1 MFENIDLQEVCNLII
16 LISAVIIAVKN
27 IYGFLKKPVDDLH
40 GRAQSAEEKRIEKV
54 LNNRVPEILSKCA
67 MSMKEEQRNQLSNME
82 ESIKKCVVNAVEDKV
97 EELKE
102 ITLDQ
107 GQEIKQIQKSVNLI
121 NEAEMDVMRLNM
133 NQIYY
138 KYRPYKKILDCDKK
152 AFMKIYTDYHS
163 MGGNTWIDM
172 LHAEVITW
180 EIVEDETELK
190 VDNRINI

>member
-1 MFENIDLQEVCNLII
+1 MFGNIDLQEVCNLII

-40 GRAQSAEEKRIEKV
+40 DRSLTAEEKRIEKV
-54 LNNRVPEILSKCA
+54 LNSRVPEILSKCA
-67 MSMKEEQRNQLSNME
+67 MSMKEEQRNQLSSME

-107 GQEIKQIQKSVNLI
+107 GQEIKQIQKAVNLI
-121 NEAEMDVMRLNM
+121 NEAQMDVMRLNM

-152 AFMKIYTDYHS
+152 AFMKIYNDYHS

-190 VDNRINI
+190 VDN

>member
-1 MFENIDLQEVCNLII
+1 
-16 LISAVIIAVKN
+16 
-27 IYGFLKKPVDDLH
+27 
-40 GRAQSAEEKRIEKV
+40 
-54 LNNRVPEILSKCA
+54 
-67 MSMKEEQRNQLSNME
+67 ME

-107 GQEIKQIQKSVNLI
+107 GQEIKQIQRAVNLI
-121 NEAEMDVMRLNM
+121 NEAQMDVMRLNM

-172 LHAEVITW
+172 LHAEVVTW

-190 VDNRINI
+190 VDN

>member
-190 VDNRINI
+190 VDN